1 MQMFFSYYTINR
13 HFSQKCAL
21 DFVQK
26 YGRILFAKYNIYYM
40 YNVNE
45 LAGAMNLLRNELC
58 KHMNCYC
65 VTLRCASHGLNK
77 TTVSDVVH
85 PIQCIADTLMSQ
97 RDNS

>member
-26 YGRILFAKYNIYYM
+26 YGRILFAKHNIYYM

-45 LAGAMNLLRNELC
+45 LAGAMNLLR
-58 KHMNCYC
+58 
-65 VTLRCASHGLNK
+65 T
-77 TTVSDVVH
+77 D
-85 PIQCIADTLMSQ
+85 
-97 RDNS
+97 